1 MTREQKIEWLA
12 NASNDAV
19 LNQMRWAVLKMNRGG
34 IEEQVEGQEDYELVM
49 AELKKRLER

>member
-12 NASNDAV
+12 NASNEAV
-19 LNQMRWAVLKMNRGG
+19 LNQMRWAVLKMNKGG